1 MPLIAIDVIR
11 GHDETHLTTLLDG
24 IHAAVVEAFA
34 VPDTDRY
41 QVLTQ
46 HEPSEIRAS
55 DTGLGYT
62 RGRDLTIIHVVSK
75 ARSEAAKQRLYA
87 LIAQN
92 LHERLG
98 ISGDDIVVAINENT
112 GADWSFGRGR
122 AQFLTGD
129 LLDVPTGTT
138 K

>member
-1 MPLIAIDVIR
+1 MPFIAVDVIR
-11 GHDETHLTTLLDG
+11 GHDETHLTALLDG
-24 IHAAVVEAFA
+24 VHDAVVEALA

-41 QVLTQ
+41 QILTQ
-46 HEPSEIRAS
+46 HEPFEIRAQ

-62 RGRDLTIIHVVSK
+62 RSQNLTMIRVISK
-75 ARSEAAKQRLYA
+75 ARPEAAKQRLYA

-98 ISGDDIVVAINENT
+98 IGGDDIIVSIAENT

-129 LLDVPTGTT
+129 LPDTPEES
-138 K
+138 KE